1 MNRIY
6 LDHAATTPIR
16 PEVIEAM
23 QPYFAQYF
31 GNPSSLHHFGKE
43 TSNAIKDAREKVAHT
58 IGAKGEEIVFV
69 SGGTESDNLAVIG
82 VAYANRDRGNHIITS
97 QTEHHAVLEP
107 CRFLEREGWKV
118 TYLHVDRYGMVDPD
132 DVRKAVTG
140 ETVLI
145 SVMHANNEIGTIQPL
160 KEIGEIAREMGV
172 YFHTDAVQTFS
183 HIPIQVDEIYV
194 DLLSFSGH
202 KFYGPKGI
210 GGLYVRKGT
219 AIAPHLHGGYQEFRL
234 RAGTEN
240 VPGIIGLGKA
250 VQLAMLEMD
259 AQTAF
264 LTRMRNKLVK
274 SLLEI
279 DGVRLNGHPLQRLPN
294 NINMIVDF
302 VDGEAMVINLDF
314 KGIALSTGSS
324 CTAAMKGPSHVL
336 TAIGLSYEEARS
348 SIRITLG
355 KDNTEKE
362 IEYFL
367 EVFKDVLGNLR
378 GMSPIYQE
386 RKDRSKK
393 SEVRSQK

>member
-6 LDHAATTPIR
+6 LDHAATTPTR
-16 PEVIEAM
+16 AEVIEAM

-31 GNPSSLHHFGKE
+31 GNPSSLHRFGKE
-43 TSNAIKDAREKVAHT
+43 TANAIKDSREKIAQA
-58 IGAKGEEIVFV
+58 IGAKGEELVFV
-69 SGGTESDNLAVIG
+69 SGGTESDNLAIFG

-97 QTEHHAVLEP
+97 KIEHHAVLEP
-107 CRFLEREGWKV
+107 CRFLEREGWRI
-118 TYLHVDRYGMVDPD
+118 TYLPVDRYGMVDPD
-132 DVRKAVTG
+132 DVRKAITTG
-140 ETVLI
+140 TVLI

-160 KEIGEIAREMGV
+160 KEIGEIARERGV
-172 YFHTDAVQTFS
+172 YFHTDAVQTFA
-183 HIPIQVDEIYV
+183 HIPIDVNEIKV

-219 AIAPHLHGGYQEFRL
+219 EIAPYLHGGYQEYRL

-240 VPGIIGLGKA
+240 VPAIIGMAKA

-264 LTRMRNKLVK
+264 LTRMRDKLAK

-279 DGVRLNGHPLQRLPN
+279 EGVRLNGHPLQRLPN
-294 NINMIVDF
+294 NINITVDY
-302 VDGEAMVINLDF
+302 VDGEAMVINLDY
-314 KGIALSTGSS
+314 KGIAVSTGSS
-324 CTAAMKGPSHVL
+324 CTTAMKGPSHVL
-336 TAIGLSYEEARS
+336 TAIGLSYEDARS

-378 GMSPIYQE
+378 GMSPVYQE
-386 RKDRSKK
+386 RKLSSR
-393 SEVRSQK
+393 